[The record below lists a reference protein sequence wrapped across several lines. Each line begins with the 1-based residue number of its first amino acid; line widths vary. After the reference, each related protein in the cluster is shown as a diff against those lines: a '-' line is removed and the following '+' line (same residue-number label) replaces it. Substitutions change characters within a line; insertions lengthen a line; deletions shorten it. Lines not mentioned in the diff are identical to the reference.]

1 MLDIWTYTKGGFMSS
16 SQSKRTWAV
25 IGGGN
30 GGQSAAGHLGMLGY
44 PVRLFDIFEESVA
57 AINKQGGV
65 KVSGVIEGFGKI
77 EFATTDMAKAVTG
90 ADIVMVITPASAHR
104 DAATA
109 MAPHLK
115 KGQIV
120 LIHPGATLGALEF
133 NQVFTA
139 HGVERGSVTI
149 CEAQNL
155 IYATRL
161 IEHGSVSI
169 KGIKK
174 SLAVGVLPAS
184 RTEEAIAVLREA
196 FPEMRAAKN
205 VLETSLTNLNSIVH
219 PTPSL
224 LNASLIESKWDW
236 KYYVDGITP
245 TIGALVER
253 LDKER
258 LAIGRAVGLE
268 LPDVLQMYK
277 DMYDVE
283 APTLS
288 ETVRLVKAYWEIP
301 GQKRIDTRY
310 ILDDIPTGLVPMMA
324 IAEKF
329 GVPCDIIRTICK
341 LGNYL
346 LDRELITTGR
356 TLENLGLANLT
367 KEEFLSLIENG

>member
-1 MLDIWTYTKGGFMSS
+1 MSS
-16 SQSKRTWAV
+16 PRNNRTWAV

-57 AINKQGGV
+57 AINRQGGI
-65 KVSGVIEGFGKI
+65 KVGGVIEGFGKV
-77 EFATTDMAKAVTG
+77 EFATTDMAKAVDG
-90 ADIVMVITPASAHR
+90 ADIVMVIAPAVAHR
-104 DAATA
+104 DIATA
-109 MAPHLK
+109 MASHIK

-120 LIHPGATLGALEF
+120 FIHPGATLGVLEF

-139 HGVERGSVTI
+139 HGVERGSVTL
-149 CEAQNL
+149 CEAQSL
-155 IYATRL
+155 LYATRL
-161 IEHGSVSI
+161 VEHGTVSI
-169 KGIKK
+169 KGIKQR
-174 SLAVGVLPAS
+174 LAVGALPAS
-184 RTEEAIAVLREA
+184 RTEEVIAALSEA
-196 FPEMRAAKN
+196 FPEIHAAKN
-205 VLETSLTNLNSIVH
+205 VLETSLTNLNAVMH

-236 KYYVDGITP
+236 KYYMDGITP

-258 LAIGRAVGLE
+258 VAIGRAVGLDLPSVLE
-268 LPDVLQMYK
+268 LYK
-277 DMYDVE
+277 DMYGVS

-288 ETVRLVKAYWEIP
+288 ETVRLNKAYWEIS

-310 ILDDIPTGLVPMMA
+310 ILEDIPTGLVPYVA

-329 GVPCDIIRTICK
+329 GVPCDIMKTICK

-367 KEEFLSLIENG
+367 KEEFLRFVENG